1 MVQLPEKCCKQRDLN
16 INEPGSLDEL
26 DGQDEILSDQKG
38 TDSIETLTVDGLN
51 LAPGESET
59 VNLDFA
65 SQESRT
71 ASVVAPGAYYLLAE
85 ADPNNAISEDNEDN
99 NVASQF
105 ISTDGTDVVVDWNST
120 FLNAVQTSGADTYGY
135 SDNEAGTIPPV
146 VPRNGAVL
154 QTAVYDAV
162 NAFEEEFEPYS
173 VDDEPPEGAS
183 AEAAAV
189 GAAYTAL
196 SELYP
201 GQQASFNAQRDR
213 SLAEIGKTQEGEGF
227 QFGADVAEQILESG
241 TTDSAISPSNEYEPD
256 NELGTWKAIIDGEN
270 QTPVGPQF
278 ESVPPFEIPS
288 VQQFR
293 PDGPPQFGSP
303 KFAEETEETR
313 MVGGLQSSTDD
324 TEITRTEEQTK
335 IAQFWSQ
342 DRTDTFRPPGQW
354 NQIAQNLVL

>member
-85 ADPNNAISEDNEDN
+85 ADPNN
-99 NVASQF
+99 
-105 ISTDGTDVVVDWNST
+105 T

-154 QTAVYDAV
+154 HTAVYDAV
-162 NAFEEEFEPYS
+162 NAFEEEYEPYS
-173 VDDEPPEGAS
+173 VNDNPPEGAS

-189 GAAYTAL
+189 G
-196 SELYP
+196 
-201 GQQASFNAQRDR
+201 
-213 SLAEIGKTQEGEGF
+213 
-227 QFGADVAEQILESG
+227 
-241 TTDSAISPSNEYEPD
+241 EP
-256 NELGTWKAIIDGEN
+256 I
-270 QTPVGPQF
+270 QH
-278 ESVPPFEIPS
+278 
-288 VQQFR
+288 
-293 PDGPPQFGSP
+293 
-303 KFAEETEETR
+303 
-313 MVGGLQSSTDD
+313 
-324 TEITRTEEQTK
+324 
-335 IAQFWSQ
+335 
-342 DRTDTFRPPGQW
+342 
-354 NQIAQNLVL
+354 